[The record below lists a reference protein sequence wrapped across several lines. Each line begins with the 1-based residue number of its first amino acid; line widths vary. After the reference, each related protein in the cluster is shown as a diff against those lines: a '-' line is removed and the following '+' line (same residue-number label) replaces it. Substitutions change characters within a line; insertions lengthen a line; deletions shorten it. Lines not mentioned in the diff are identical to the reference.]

1 MISASIRHKL
11 SHLLAKLPWL
21 PTRQSVD
28 DTVSETVGVNAAAR
42 LAAESPSIAV
52 GASRRAWLPSG
63 ISARL
68 ILLVTTSVVA
78 LVIVGGA
85 GFWGMHRLQSENRA
99 LIDGE
104 IAQVVRLA
112 ELGQGLAKL
121 RQAEKDIVIEVADPR
136 RVEEFAV
143 RWESAY
149 KEASLTITDLKRA
162 GQRGTGASMA
172 NIESIEQR
180 ASAYAKGFRD
190 FAGRAKSGEFK
201 DSLDA
206 ADAAMSFKSSIDEAE
221 NLTRMQLDKERTQS
235 KVRGDALEVMATVT
249 ERAIFV
255 ALIIATIASVLM
267 GVVIVRSVR
276 SKVESAKRI
285 AQAIASGDLSQP
297 VHVDGDDEL
306 AQLLRAL
313 SDMRSGLDRVVR
325 EIRDASENIHTV
337 SAEIAMGNDHLSSR
351 TEAQASSLEQT
362 SNALDG
368 LTEKVRS
375 NTQETERARGVVSAT
390 SAAADQGGAMVRDVV
405 TNMGQINSASKKIGD
420 IIGVIDGIAF
430 QTNIL
435 ALNAAVE
442 AARAGEQGRGFAVV
456 AGEVRTLA
464 QRSADAAREIKG
476 LIANSMASVEA
487 GNKLVAR
494 TGDTIN
500 GVVERVREVSEIISG
515 IASATVAQATG
526 IEEVSGSVINIGETT
541 QQNAALVEQSAAA
554 AASLKLQAA
563 RLNQAV
569 QAFRLQADQVRAI

>member
-1 MISASIRHKL
+1 MLNPSFRSKL
-11 SHLLAKLPWL
+11 SHLFAKLPWSADKPATEAEPPSDAL
-21 PTRQSVD
+21 D
-28 DTVSETVGVNAAAR
+28 DVI
-42 LAAESPSIAV
+42 SPV
-52 GASRRAWLPSG
+52 RRTWLPQG

-68 ILLVTTSVVA
+68 VLLVATSVVA
-78 LVIVGGA
+78 LVLVGGA

-112 ELGQGLAKL
+112 ELGQLLAKL

-143 RWESAY
+143 RWEAAY
-149 KEASLTITDLKRA
+149 KDATLTIADLKKA
-162 GQRGTGASMA
+162 GQRGTKESMA
-172 NIESIEQR
+172 NLESIEQR
-180 ASAYAKGFRD
+180 ATAYAKGFRD
-190 FAGRAKSGEFK
+190 FASRAKNGEFK

-206 ADAAMSFKSSIDEAE
+206 ADASMAFKSSTDEAE
-221 NLTRMQLDKERTQS
+221 NLARVQLDKERAQS
-235 KVRGDALEVMATVT
+235 RARGDALEVMATVT
-249 ERAIFV
+249 ERAILI
-255 ALIIATIASVLM
+255 ALALATIISVLM

-276 SKVESAKRI
+276 SKVASAKRI
-285 AQAIASGDLSQP
+285 AQTIASGDLSKP

-313 SDMRSGLDRVVR
+313 SEMQGGLDRVVR

-362 SNALDG
+362 SNSLEG
-368 LTEKVRS
+368 LTEKVRR
-375 NTQETERARGVVSAT
+375 NTDETERARGVVSAT
-390 SAAADQGGAMVRDVV
+390 STAADQGGAMVRDVV
-405 TNMGQINSASKKIGD
+405 SNMGQISTASKKIGD

-464 QRSADAAREIKG
+464 QRSADAAKEIKA

-500 GVVERVREVSEIISG
+500 GVVERVREVSDIISG
-515 IASATVAQATG
+515 IATATAAQKRG
-526 IEEVSGSVINIGETT
+526 IEEVSGAVTDIGETT

-554 AASLKLQAA
+554 SASLKLQAA

-569 QAFRLQADQVRAI
+569 QAFRLQAD

>member
-1 MISASIRHKL
+1 LTDANMLNPSFRSKL
-11 SHLLAKLPWL
+11 SHLFAKLPWSADKPATEAEPPSDAL
-21 PTRQSVD
+21 D
-28 DTVSETVGVNAAAR
+28 DVI
-42 LAAESPSIAV
+42 SPV
-52 GASRRAWLPSG
+52 RRTWLPQG

-68 ILLVTTSVVA
+68 VLLVATSVVA
-78 LVIVGGA
+78 LVLVGGA

-112 ELGQGLAKL
+112 ELGQLLAKL

-143 RWESAY
+143 RWEAAY
-149 KEASLTITDLKRA
+149 KDATLTIADLKKA
-162 GQRGTGASMA
+162 GQRGTKESMA
-172 NIESIEQR
+172 NLESIEQR
-180 ASAYAKGFRD
+180 ATAYAKGFRD
-190 FAGRAKSGEFK
+190 FASRAKNGEFK

-206 ADAAMSFKSSIDEAE
+206 ADASMAFKSSTDEAE
-221 NLTRMQLDKERTQS
+221 NLARVQLDKERAQS
-235 KVRGDALEVMATVT
+235 RARGDALEVMATVT
-249 ERAIFV
+249 ERAILI
-255 ALIIATIASVLM
+255 ALALATIISVLM

-276 SKVESAKRI
+276 SKVASAKRI
-285 AQAIASGDLSQP
+285 AQTIASGDLSKP

-313 SDMRSGLDRVVR
+313 SEMQGGLDRVVR

-362 SNALDG
+362 SNSLEG
-368 LTEKVRS
+368 LTEKVRR
-375 NTQETERARGVVSAT
+375 NTDETERARGVVSAT
-390 SAAADQGGAMVRDVV
+390 STAADQGGAMVRDVV
-405 TNMGQINSASKKIGD
+405 SNMGQISTASKKIGD

-464 QRSADAAREIKG
+464 QRSAGAAKEIKA

-500 GVVERVREVSEIISG
+500 GVVERVREVSDIISG
-515 IASATVAQATG
+515 IATATAAQKRG
-526 IEEVSGSVINIGETT
+526 IEEVSGAVTDIGETT

-569 QAFRLQADQVRAI
+569 QAFRLQAD

>member
-1 MISASIRHKL
+1 MLNPSFRSKL
-11 SHLLAKLPWL
+11 SHLFAKLPLSADKPATEAEPPSDALDDVISPVRRTWL
-21 PTRQSVD
+21 PQ
-28 DTVSETVGVNAAAR
+28 
-42 LAAESPSIAV
+42 
-52 GASRRAWLPSG
+52 G

-68 ILLVTTSVVA
+68 VLLVATSVVA
-78 LVIVGGA
+78 LVLVGGA

-112 ELGQGLAKL
+112 ELGQLLAKL

-143 RWESAY
+143 RWEAAY
-149 KEASLTITDLKRA
+149 KDATLTIADLKKA
-162 GQRGTGASMA
+162 GQRGTKESMA
-172 NIESIEQR
+172 NLESIEQR
-180 ASAYAKGFRD
+180 ATAYAKGFRD
-190 FAGRAKSGEFK
+190 FASRAKNGEFK

-206 ADAAMSFKSSIDEAE
+206 ADASMAFKSSTDEAE
-221 NLTRMQLDKERTQS
+221 NLARVQLDKERAQS
-235 KVRGDALEVMATVT
+235 RARGDALEVMATVT
-249 ERAIFV
+249 ERAILI
-255 ALIIATIASVLM
+255 ALALATIISVLM

-276 SKVESAKRI
+276 SKVASAKRI
-285 AQAIASGDLSQP
+285 AQTIASGDLSKP

-313 SDMRSGLDRVVR
+313 SEMQGGLDRVVR

-362 SNALDG
+362 SNSLEG
-368 LTEKVRS
+368 LTEKVRR
-375 NTQETERARGVVSAT
+375 NTDETERARGVVSAT
-390 SAAADQGGAMVRDVV
+390 STAADQGGAMVRDVV
-405 TNMGQINSASKKIGD
+405 SNMGQISTASKKIGD

-464 QRSADAAREIKG
+464 QRSTDAAKEIKA

-500 GVVERVREVSEIISG
+500 GVVERVREVSDIISG
-515 IASATVAQATG
+515 IATATAAQKRG
-526 IEEVSGSVINIGETT
+526 IEEVSGAVTDIGETT

-554 AASLKLQAA
+554 SASLKLQAA

-569 QAFRLQADQVRAI
+569 QAFRLQAD

>member
-1 MISASIRHKL
+1 MLNPSFRSKL
-11 SHLLAKLPWL
+11 SHLFAKLPWSADKPATEAEPPSDAL
-21 PTRQSVD
+21 D
-28 DTVSETVGVNAAAR
+28 DVI
-42 LAAESPSIAV
+42 SPV
-52 GASRRAWLPSG
+52 RRTWLPQG

-68 ILLVTTSVVA
+68 VLLVATSVVA
-78 LVIVGGA
+78 LVLVGGA

-112 ELGQGLAKL
+112 ELGQLLAKL

-143 RWESAY
+143 RWEAAY
-149 KEASLTITDLKRA
+149 KDATLTIADLKKA
-162 GQRGTGASMA
+162 GQRGTKESMA
-172 NIESIEQR
+172 NLESIEQR
-180 ASAYAKGFRD
+180 ATAYAKGFRD
-190 FAGRAKSGEFK
+190 FASRAKNGEFK

-206 ADAAMSFKSSIDEAE
+206 TDASMAFKSSTDEAE
-221 NLTRMQLDKERTQS
+221 NLARVQLDKERAQS
-235 KVRGDALEVMATVT
+235 RARGDALEVMATVT
-249 ERAIFV
+249 ERAILI
-255 ALIIATIASVLM
+255 ALALATIISVLM

-276 SKVESAKRI
+276 SKVASAKRI
-285 AQAIASGDLSQP
+285 AQTIASGDLSKP

-313 SDMRSGLDRVVR
+313 SEMQGGLDRVVR

-362 SNALDG
+362 SNSLEG
-368 LTEKVRS
+368 LTEKVRR
-375 NTQETERARGVVSAT
+375 NTDETERARGVVSAT
-390 SAAADQGGAMVRDVV
+390 STAADQGGAMVRDVV
-405 TNMGQINSASKKIGD
+405 SNMGQISTASKKIGD

-464 QRSADAAREIKG
+464 QRSADAAKEIKA

-500 GVVERVREVSEIISG
+500 GVVERVREVSDIISG
-515 IASATVAQATG
+515 IATATAAQKRG
-526 IEEVSGSVINIGETT
+526 IEEVSGAVTDIGETT

-569 QAFRLQADQVRAI
+569 QAFRLQAD

>member
-1 MISASIRHKL
+1 MLNPSFRSKL
-11 SHLLAKLPWL
+11 SHLFAKLPWSADKPATEAEPPSDAL
-21 PTRQSVD
+21 D
-28 DTVSETVGVNAAAR
+28 DVI
-42 LAAESPSIAV
+42 SPV
-52 GASRRAWLPSG
+52 RRTWLPQG

-68 ILLVTTSVVA
+68 VLLVATSVVA
-78 LVIVGGA
+78 LVLVGGA

-112 ELGQGLAKL
+112 ELGQLLAKL

-143 RWESAY
+143 RWEAAY
-149 KEASLTITDLKRA
+149 KDATLTIADLKKA
-162 GQRGTGASMA
+162 GQRGTKESMA
-172 NIESIEQR
+172 NLESIEQR
-180 ASAYAKGFRD
+180 ATAYAKGFRD
-190 FAGRAKSGEFK
+190 FASRAKNGEFK

-206 ADAAMSFKSSIDEAE
+206 ADASMAFKSSTDEAE
-221 NLTRMQLDKERTQS
+221 NLARVQLDKERAQS
-235 KVRGDALEVMATVT
+235 RARGDALEVMATVT
-249 ERAIFV
+249 ERAILI
-255 ALIIATIASVLM
+255 ALALATIISVLM

-276 SKVESAKRI
+276 SKVASAKRI
-285 AQAIASGDLSQP
+285 AQTIASGDLSKP

-313 SDMRSGLDRVVR
+313 SEMQGGLDRVVR

-362 SNALDG
+362 SNSLEG
-368 LTEKVRS
+368 LTEKVRR
-375 NTQETERARGVVSAT
+375 NTDETERARGVVSAT
-390 SAAADQGGAMVRDVV
+390 STAADQGGAMVRDVV
-405 TNMGQINSASKKIGD
+405 SNMGQISTASKKIGD

-464 QRSADAAREIKG
+464 QRSAGAAKEIKA

-500 GVVERVREVSEIISG
+500 GVVERVREVSDIISG
-515 IASATVAQATG
+515 IATATAAQKRG
-526 IEEVSGSVINIGETT
+526 IEEVSGAVTDIGETT

-569 QAFRLQADQVRAI
+569 QAFRLQAD

>member
-1 MISASIRHKL
+1 LTDANMLTSSFRSKL
-11 SHLLAKLPWL
+11 SHLFAKLPWA
-21 PTRQSVD
+21 
-28 DTVSETVGVNAAAR
+28 TVEPAAD
-42 LAAESPSIAV
+42 AEPPIQALSAVTSP
-52 GASRRAWLPSG
+52 RRRTWVPQG

-68 ILLVTTSVVA
+68 VLLVATSVMA
-78 LVIVGGA
+78 LVLVGGA

-112 ELGQGLAKL
+112 ELGQLLAKL

-143 RWESAY
+143 RWEAAY
-149 KEASLTITDLKRA
+149 KDATLTTADLKKA
-162 GQRGTGASMA
+162 GQRGTKESMA
-172 NIESIEQR
+172 NLESIEQR
-180 ASAYAKGFRD
+180 ATAYAKGFRD
-190 FAGRAKSGEFK
+190 FASRAKNGEYK

-206 ADAAMSFKSSIDEAE
+206 ADASMVFKSSIDEAE
-221 NLTRMQLDKERTQS
+221 NLTRVQLDKERAQS
-235 KVRGDALEVMATVT
+235 KSRGDALEVMATVT
-249 ERAIFV
+249 ERAILI
-255 ALIIATIASVLM
+255 ALAIATIVSVLM

-276 SKVESAKRI
+276 SKVASAKRI
-285 AQAIASGDLSQP
+285 AQTIASGDLSKP
-297 VHVDGDDEL
+297 VQVDGDDEL
-306 AQLLRAL
+306 AQLIRAL
-313 SDMRSGLDRVVR
+313 SEMQGGLDRVVR

-362 SNALDG
+362 SNSLEG
-368 LTEKVRS
+368 LTEKVRR
-375 NTQETERARGVVSAT
+375 NTEETERARGVVSAT
-390 SAAADQGGAMVRDVV
+390 STAADQGGAMVRDVV
-405 TNMGQINSASKKIGD
+405 SNMGQISTASKKIGD

-464 QRSADAAREIKG
+464 QRSADAAKEIKA

-500 GVVERVREVSEIISG
+500 GVVERVREVSDIISG
-515 IASATVAQATG
+515 IATATSAQKRG
-526 IEEVSGSVINIGETT
+526 IEEVSSAVTDIGETT

-569 QAFRLQADQVRAI
+569 QAFRLQAD

>member
-1 MISASIRHKL
+1 MLNPSFRSKL
-11 SHLLAKLPWL
+11 SHLFAKLPWSADKPATEAEPPSDAL
-21 PTRQSVD
+21 D
-28 DTVSETVGVNAAAR
+28 DVI
-42 LAAESPSIAV
+42 SPV
-52 GASRRAWLPSG
+52 RRTWLPQG

-68 ILLVTTSVVA
+68 VLLVATSVVA
-78 LVIVGGA
+78 LVLVGGA

-112 ELGQGLAKL
+112 ELGQLLAKL

-143 RWESAY
+143 RWEAAY
-149 KEASLTITDLKRA
+149 KDATLTIADLKKA
-162 GQRGTGASMA
+162 GQRGTKESMA
-172 NIESIEQR
+172 NLESIEQR
-180 ASAYAKGFRD
+180 ATAYAKGFRD
-190 FAGRAKSGEFK
+190 FASRAKNGEFK

-206 ADAAMSFKSSIDEAE
+206 ADASMAFKSSTDEAE
-221 NLTRMQLDKERTQS
+221 NLARVQLDKERAQS
-235 KVRGDALEVMATVT
+235 RARGDALEVMATVT
-249 ERAIFV
+249 ERAILI
-255 ALIIATIASVLM
+255 ALALATIISVLM

-276 SKVESAKRI
+276 SKVASAKRI
-285 AQAIASGDLSQP
+285 AQTIASGDLSKP

-313 SDMRSGLDRVVR
+313 SEMQGGLDRVVR

-362 SNALDG
+362 SNSLEG
-368 LTEKVRS
+368 LTEKVRR
-375 NTQETERARGVVSAT
+375 NTDETERARGVVSAT
-390 SAAADQGGAMVRDVV
+390 STAADQGGAMVRDVV
-405 TNMGQINSASKKIGD
+405 SNMGQISTASKKIGD

-464 QRSADAAREIKG
+464 QRSADAAKEIKA

-500 GVVERVREVSEIISG
+500 GVVERVREVSDIISG
-515 IASATVAQATG
+515 IATATAAQKRG
-526 IEEVSGSVINIGETT
+526 IEEVSGAVTDIGETT

-569 QAFRLQADQVRAI
+569 QAFRLQAD

>member
-1 MISASIRHKL
+1 MLNPSFRSKL
-11 SHLLAKLPWL
+11 SHLFAKLPWSADKPATEAEPPSDAL
-21 PTRQSVD
+21 D
-28 DTVSETVGVNAAAR
+28 DVI
-42 LAAESPSIAV
+42 SPV
-52 GASRRAWLPSG
+52 RRTWLPQG

-68 ILLVTTSVVA
+68 VLLVATSVVA
-78 LVIVGGA
+78 LVLVGGA

-112 ELGQGLAKL
+112 ELGQLLAKL

-143 RWESAY
+143 RWEAAY
-149 KEASLTITDLKRA
+149 KDATLTIADLKKA
-162 GQRGTGASMA
+162 GQRGTKESMA
-172 NIESIEQR
+172 NLESIEQR
-180 ASAYAKGFRD
+180 ATAYAKGFRD
-190 FAGRAKSGEFK
+190 FASRAKNGEFK

-206 ADAAMSFKSSIDEAE
+206 ADASMAFKSSTDEAE
-221 NLTRMQLDKERTQS
+221 NLARVQLDKERAQS
-235 KVRGDALEVMATVT
+235 RARGDALEVMATVT
-249 ERAIFV
+249 ERAILI
-255 ALIIATIASVLM
+255 ALALATIISVLM

-276 SKVESAKRI
+276 SKVASAKRI
-285 AQAIASGDLSQP
+285 AQTIASGDLSKP

-313 SDMRSGLDRVVR
+313 SEMQGGLDRVVR

-362 SNALDG
+362 SNSLEG
-368 LTEKVRS
+368 LTEKVRR
-375 NTQETERARGVVSAT
+375 NTDETERARGVVSAT
-390 SAAADQGGAMVRDVV
+390 STAADQGGAMVRDVV
-405 TNMGQINSASKKIGD
+405 SNMGQISTASKKIGD

-464 QRSADAAREIKG
+464 QRSTDAAKEIKA

-500 GVVERVREVSEIISG
+500 GVVERVREVSDIISG
-515 IASATVAQATG
+515 IATATAAQKRG
-526 IEEVSGSVINIGETT
+526 IEEVSGAVTDIGETT

-554 AASLKLQAA
+554 SASLKLQAA

-569 QAFRLQADQVRAI
+569 QAFRLQAD

>member
-1 MISASIRHKL
+1 LTDANMLNPSFRSKL
-11 SHLLAKLPWL
+11 SHLFAKLPWSADKPATEAEPPSDAL
-21 PTRQSVD
+21 D
-28 DTVSETVGVNAAAR
+28 DVI
-42 LAAESPSIAV
+42 SPV
-52 GASRRAWLPSG
+52 RRTWLPQG

-68 ILLVTTSVVA
+68 VLLVATSVVA
-78 LVIVGGA
+78 LVLVGGA

-112 ELGQGLAKL
+112 ELGQLLAKL

-143 RWESAY
+143 RWEAAY
-149 KEASLTITDLKRA
+149 KDATLTIADLKKA
-162 GQRGTGASMA
+162 GQRGTKESMA
-172 NIESIEQR
+172 NLESIEQR
-180 ASAYAKGFRD
+180 ATAYAKGFRD
-190 FAGRAKSGEFK
+190 FASRAKNGEFK

-206 ADAAMSFKSSIDEAE
+206 ADASMAFKSSTDEAE
-221 NLTRMQLDKERTQS
+221 NLARVQLDKERAQS
-235 KVRGDALEVMATVT
+235 RARGDALEVMATVT
-249 ERAIFV
+249 ERAILI
-255 ALIIATIASVLM
+255 ALALATIISVLM

-276 SKVESAKRI
+276 SKVASAKRI
-285 AQAIASGDLSQP
+285 AQTIASGDLSKP

-313 SDMRSGLDRVVR
+313 SEMQGGLDRVVR

-362 SNALDG
+362 SNSLEG
-368 LTEKVRS
+368 LTEKVRR
-375 NTQETERARGVVSAT
+375 NTDETERARGVVSAT
-390 SAAADQGGAMVRDVV
+390 STAADQGGAMVRDVV
-405 TNMGQINSASKKIGD
+405 SNMGQISTASKKIGD

-464 QRSADAAREIKG
+464 QRSADAAKEIKA

-500 GVVERVREVSEIISG
+500 GVVERVREVSDIISG
-515 IASATVAQATG
+515 IATATAAQKRG
-526 IEEVSGSVINIGETT
+526 IEEVSGAVTDIGETT

-569 QAFRLQADQVRAI
+569 QAFRLQAD

>member
-1 MISASIRHKL
+1 MLNPSFRSKL
-11 SHLLAKLPWL
+11 SHLFAKLPWSADKPATEAEPPRDAL
-21 PTRQSVD
+21 D
-28 DTVSETVGVNAAAR
+28 DVI
-42 LAAESPSIAV
+42 SPV
-52 GASRRAWLPSG
+52 RRTWLPQG

-68 ILLVTTSVVA
+68 VLLVATSVVA
-78 LVIVGGA
+78 LVLVGGA

-112 ELGQGLAKL
+112 ELGQLLAKL

-143 RWESAY
+143 RWEAAY
-149 KEASLTITDLKRA
+149 KDATLTIADLKKA
-162 GQRGTGASMA
+162 GQRGTKESMA
-172 NIESIEQR
+172 NLESIEQR
-180 ASAYAKGFRD
+180 ATAYAKGFRD
-190 FAGRAKSGEFK
+190 FASRAKNGEFK

-206 ADAAMSFKSSIDEAE
+206 ADASMAFKSSTDEAE
-221 NLTRMQLDKERTQS
+221 NLARVQLDKERAQS
-235 KVRGDALEVMATVT
+235 RARGDALEVMATVT
-249 ERAIFV
+249 ERAILI
-255 ALIIATIASVLM
+255 ALALATIISVLM

-276 SKVESAKRI
+276 SKVASAKRI
-285 AQAIASGDLSQP
+285 AQTIASGDLSKP

-313 SDMRSGLDRVVR
+313 SEMQGGLDRVVR

-362 SNALDG
+362 SNSLER
-368 LTEKVRS
+368 LTEKVRR
-375 NTQETERARGVVSAT
+375 NTDETERARGVVSAT
-390 SAAADQGGAMVRDVV
+390 STAADQGGAMVRDVV
-405 TNMGQINSASKKIGD
+405 SNMGQISTASKKIGD

-464 QRSADAAREIKG
+464 QRSADAAKEIKA

-500 GVVERVREVSEIISG
+500 GVVERVREVSDIISG
-515 IASATVAQATG
+515 IATATAAQKRG
-526 IEEVSGSVINIGETT
+526 IEEVSGAVTDIGETT

-569 QAFRLQADQVRAI
+569 QAFRLQAD